1 MAPLTDAA
9 FAPIGHDQ
17 ITASFSSNG
26 FSVSVS
32 PPRPQELGGRGIG
45 DISSTAF
52 ILCHKAAFYYHWHG
66 DEGADR

>member
-1 MAPLTDAA
+1 MIRLLLLSPLMA
-9 FAPIGHDQ
+9 
-17 ITASFSSNG
+17 
-26 FSVSVS
+26 S
-32 PPRPQELGGRGIG
+32 PSQPRPQELGGRGIG